1 VRRMSRVTEGVNP
14 RSRGIDAKAT
24 AEVLR
29 IINAED
35 GRVAAAVAEGL
46 AGVERA
52 VELVVSSLRGGGRV
66 FLVGAGTSGRLCVLE
81 AAEIPPTYGL
91 APVRFQAVIA
101 GGREAV
107 FRSVEAA
114 EDDDEAAGAELAR
127 LGLSEGDVVVGVS
140 ASGSTPYVL
149 GAVRYAGSLGAST
162 VGVTNNVDTP
172 LSGLVDV
179 SIEAVT
185 GPEVVAGSTRMK
197 AGTAQK
203 MVLNMLSTAAMVR
216 LGLVH
221 DGYMVGVQVTS
232 RKLVERAVAMLAE
245 ITGVE
250 EAMAEGL
257 LEVAGGDVRVAALLA
272 LTDMTA
278 DEARASLEGW
288 VSLRDVLESRGVRRE
303 RHS

>member
-1 VRRMSRVTEGVNP
+1 MSRVTEGVNP
-14 RSRGIDAKAT
+14 RSRGIDAKTT

-29 IINAED
+29 IINCED
-35 GRVAAAVAEGL
+35 GGVAEAVAGQLPE
-46 AGVERA
+46 AVRA
-52 VELVVSSLRGGGRV
+52 VELVASTLRGGGRV

-91 APVRFQAVIA
+91 APERFQAVIA
-101 GGREAV
+101 GGRDAV

-114 EDDDEAAGAELAR
+114 EDDGEAAGVELAR
-127 LGLSEGDVVVGVS
+127 LGLDEGDLVVGVS

-149 GAVRYAGSLGAST
+149 GAVRHAGRVGAPT
-162 VGVTNNVDTP
+162 VGVTNNVGTP

-179 SIEAVT
+179 AIEAVV

-221 DGYMVGVQVTS
+221 DGYMVGVQATS
-232 RKLVERAVAMLAE
+232 RKLVERAVAMLTE
-245 ITGVE
+245 VTGVE
-250 EAMAEGL
+250 EAEARGL
-257 LEVAGGDVRVAALLA
+257 LEAAGGDVRVAVLLA
-272 LTDMTA
+272 LTDMTP
-278 DEARASLEGW
+278 DEAKASLAGW
-288 VSLRDVLESRGVRRE
+288 VSLRDVLERRGAKT
-303 RHS
+303 

>member
-1 VRRMSRVTEGVNP
+1 MSRVTEGVNP
-14 RSRGIDAKAT
+14 RSLGIDAKTT

-29 IINAED
+29 IINCED
-35 GRVAAAVAEGL
+35 GGVAEAVAGQL
-46 AGVERA
+46 ADAERA
-52 VELVVSSLRGGGRV
+52 VELVASTLRGGGRV

-91 APVRFQAVIA
+91 QAERFQAVIA
-101 GGREAV
+101 GGRDAV

-114 EDDDEAAGAELAR
+114 EDDAEAAGVELAR
-127 LGLSEGDVVVGVS
+127 LGLDEDDMVVGVS
-140 ASGSTPYVL
+140 ASGFTPYVL
-149 GAVRYAGSLGAST
+149 GAVRYAGSVGAPT

-179 SIEAVT
+179 AIEAVV

-221 DGYMVGVQVTS
+221 DGYMVGVQPSS
-232 RKLVERAVAMLAE
+232 RKLVDRSVAMLTEMTA
-245 ITGVE
+245 VE
-250 EAMAEGL
+250 EAEARGL
-257 LEVAGGDVRVAALLA
+257 LEAAGGDVRVAALLS
-272 LTDMTA
+272 LTEMTP
-278 DEARASLEGW
+278 DEARASLAGW
-288 VSLRDVLESRGVRRE
+288 VSLRDVLESRGVE
-303 RHS
+303 T